1 MPLKESKSGKSLA
14 SSIELVI
21 KSDFEWVEKSNQF
34 KFDWRI
40 ESHNEVYKIYLLDA
54 EDEILGLMSLVDY
67 PTEYRIHLNLIETAA
82 NQRGKVKTI
91 ENIAGCLL
99 AFGCQVA
106 FTRGYYGF
114 LSLQPKTKLIS
125 LYQERYGFQQFGR
138 LLAVEGKSSRS
149 LIQKYLFH
157 EEE

>member
-1 MPLKESKSGKSLA
+1 MPLRDSKSGKSLE
-14 SSIELVI
+14 SSIDLVI
-21 KSDFEWVEKSNQF
+21 KSDYDWVKKSKKF
-34 KFDWRI
+34 KFDWKI
-40 ESHNEVYKIYLLDA
+40 ESPNEVYKIYLIDE

-82 NQRGKVKTI
+82 DQRGEMKTI

-99 AFGCQVA
+99 AFACQVS

-114 LSLQPKTKLIS
+114 LSLQPKTRLIS
-125 LYQERYGFQQFGR
+125 LYQEKYGFQQFGR
-138 LLAVEGKSSRS
+138 QLAVEGESSRL